1 MEEKRMMQLEEH
13 LFPRAFARAVDVDST
28 FAYMGSLMT
37 FLAKGS
43 ETGGR
48 FALMEYYTKPG
59 NEPPPHVHEREH
71 ELYFVLEGTM
81 RFYCEDKTLD
91 IGIGDVVFLP
101 QGKAH
106 AFICTSNVVR
116 ALIFVQATGKDA
128 VGLDRYFLAM
138 GEPAGS
144 MVLPESAVTYA
155 VADPEHAIRVG
166 ASHGIRI
173 LSPSEAQHALPQ
185 YPGFGLPT

>member
-1 MEEKRMMQLEEH
+1 MQVEEH
-13 LFPRAFARAVDVDST
+13 LMPTAFARAADVDAT

-48 FALMEYYTKPG
+48 FALMEYHTRPG

-81 RFYCEDKTLD
+81 RFYCEDKILD
-91 IGIGDVVFLP
+91 IGVGEVVFLP

-106 AFICTSNVVR
+106 AFTCTSNVVR
-116 ALIFVQATGKDA
+116 TLIFVQATGKDA
-128 VGLDRYFLAM
+128 VGLDSYFLAM
-138 GEPAGS
+138 SEPAGS

-155 VADPEHAIRVG
+155 VDNPEHAIRVG
-166 ASHGIRI
+166 ASNGIRI
-173 LSPSEAQHALPQ
+173 LSPSEAQRALPQ
-185 YPGFGLPT
+185 YPGFGAPVR

>member
-1 MEEKRMMQLEEH
+1 MQFEEQL
-13 LFPRAFARAVDVDST
+13 LPKAFARAVNVEST

-43 ETGGR
+43 ETSGR
-48 FALMEYYTKPG
+48 FALMEFHTKPG

-71 ELYFVLEGTM
+71 ELYFVLEGAM
-81 RFYCEDKTLD
+81 RFYCEYKTLD
-91 IGIGDVVFLP
+91 IGVGDVVFLP

-116 ALIFVQATGKDA
+116 TLIFVQATGKDA
-128 VGLDRYFLAM
+128 VALDRYFLAM
-138 GEPAGS
+138 GEPAKS

-155 VADPEHAIRVG
+155 VADPEYAIRVG
-166 ASHGIRI
+166 ASNGIRI

-185 YPGFGLPT
+185 YPGFGVPVR

>member
-1 MEEKRMMQLEEH
+1 MMQLKEQ
-13 LFPRAFARAVDVDST
+13 LSPTAFARAVNVEST

-48 FALMEYYTKPG
+48 FALMEYHTKPG

-81 RFYCEDKTLD
+81 RFYCEDKALD
-91 IGIGDVVFLP
+91 IGPGDVVFLP

-106 AFICTSNVVR
+106 AFNCTSDFVR
-116 ALIFVQATGKDA
+116 TLIFVQATGKDA
-128 VGLDRYFLAM
+128 VCVNRYLLAM

-144 MVLPESAVTYA
+144 MT
-155 VADPEHAIRVG
+155 
-166 ASHGIRI
+166 
-173 LSPSEAQHALPQ
+173 LPQ
-185 YPGFGLPT
+185 RDLTCVVAVPQH